1 MKSTDV
7 QINYSSRWFP
17 DFRYRNEKKIDISLK
32 CFDSTEPSVTDK
44 EAHRVSLASLR
55 GELAQGAGRID
66 AGKYSIPA
74 GQEYDP
80 DKDFSFLNRKDLTIV
95 ELDDY
100 IKVMKRRL
108 EEEDSDLSERIKTE
122 LANAQ
127 KKKESL
133 EKDQKDKNDKV
144 E

>member
-7 QINYSSRWFP
+7 KINYTSRWFP

-55 GELAQGAGRID
+55 GELAQGAGKID
-66 AGKYSIPA
+66 VGSYSIPA

-108 EEEDSDLSERIKTE
+108 EEEDSALSERIKTE